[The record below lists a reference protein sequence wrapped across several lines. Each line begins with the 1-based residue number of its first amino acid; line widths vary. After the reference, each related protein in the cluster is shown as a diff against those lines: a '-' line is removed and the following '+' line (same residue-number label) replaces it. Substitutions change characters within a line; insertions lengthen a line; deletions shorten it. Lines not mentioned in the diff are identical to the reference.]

1 MAVKSMRI
9 ADAASGNR
17 IQGIDASELDS
28 SGNATVMERVVSGTA
43 KLPTSLGNAT
53 RGQSGYISAAE
64 SLDLTALP
72 ADLTGN
78 LIACGDSSI
87 IEVFCDMTA
96 NGTITVTPIIF
107 DGQVT
112 PVAVCEME
120 SKTFSKA
127 YAFRRGTESGDYS
140 APCQV
145 WDTRGA
151 VNIGL
156 HVSGLSSGNTCKLW
170 GKVI

>member
-1 MAVKSMRI
+1 MAVKSIRL

-17 IQGIDASELDS
+17 IQVVEASEVDDS
-28 SGNATVMERVVSGTA
+28 SNATVMERVVSGTA

-53 RGQSGYISAAE
+53 RGSGSYISAAE
-64 SLDLTALP
+64 SVDLTALP

-78 LIACGDSSI
+78 LIVCGDSSI

-96 NGTITVTPIIF
+96 NGTVTVTPIIF
-107 DGQVT
+107 DGQTV

-120 SKTFSKA
+120 SRTFSKA
-127 YAFRRGTESGDYS
+127 YAFRRGAGSGDYT

-151 VNIGL
+151 VHIGL
-156 HVSGLSSGNTCKLW
+156 HVSAVSSGNTCKLW
-170 GKVI
+170 GRVI

>member
-17 IQGIDASELDS
+17 MQAIDASELDS
-28 SGNATVMERVVSGTA
+28 TGYATVMERVVSGTA
-43 KLPTSLGNAT
+43 KLPTSMGNAT
-53 RGQSGYISAAE
+53 RGQSAYIDAADGV
-64 SLDLTALP
+64 DLTALP

-78 LIACGDSSI
+78 LVTCGDSSI

-107 DGQVT
+107 DGQAT
-112 PVAVCEME
+112 PVAVSPME
-120 SKTFSKA
+120 SKTFSNA
-127 YAFRRGTESGDYS
+127 YAFRRGNGSGDYPG
-140 APCQV
+140 PCLV

-156 HVSGLSSGNTCKLW
+156 HVSAVSAGNTCKLW
-170 GKVI
+170 GKMI